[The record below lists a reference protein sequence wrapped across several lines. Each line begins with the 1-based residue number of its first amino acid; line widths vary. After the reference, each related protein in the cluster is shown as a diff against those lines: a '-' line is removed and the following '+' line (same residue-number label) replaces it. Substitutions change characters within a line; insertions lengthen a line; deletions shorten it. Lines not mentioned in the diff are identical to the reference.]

1 MARWEPGA
9 RERLQIAALDL
20 YASKGFEETTVA
32 EIARSAGVTE
42 RTFYRHFADKREV
55 LFRSND
61 DFVAPYLEGVAAAP
75 ADATP
80 LEIVSGAIVAAAAF
94 FDGRPAG
101 YSRKRQ
107 LVITANPELQEREL
121 LKMAALASAIAAA
134 LRERGIAEPAA
145 TLAAESGVTVFR
157 VSFELWL
164 VDPDERPLAEIE
176 AGVFVELGVVTAS
189 RSLRESPSR

>member
-20 YASKGFEETTVA
+20 YAADGFEETTVA

-55 LFRSND
+55 LFRTND
-61 DFVAPYLEGVAAAP
+61 DFIAPYLEGVAAAP
-75 ADATP
+75 ADAAP
-80 LEIVSGAIVAAAAF
+80 LAIVSSAVVAAAAF
-94 FDGRPAG
+94 FDDRTAD
-101 YSRKRQ
+101 YARKRQ
-107 LVITANPELQEREL
+107 SVITANPELQEREL
-121 LKMAALASAIAAA
+121 LKMAALASAIAGA
-134 LRERGIAEPAA
+134 LRGRGIAEPAA

-164 VDPDERPLAEIE
+164 ADPDARPLAEIE

-189 RSLRESPSR
+189 P